1 MKNDPTEFTLA
12 EVLASALVIFPALLI
27 LTVYVVDAAG
37 WPIDPWAMLVLLLLE
52 IALVVG
58 WAWRGQRWFLIRLDP
73 WGLAGFWVVIGGLFG
88 YILQLAGRFLLP
100 LSISG
105 DVVHHLS
112 LIDFI
117 QHRHSLVH
125 DRSLSIYLGEL
136 VYYTPGSHILAA
148 MIAAWLGTT
157 SVRVLHFLL
166 ALLVG
171 IKGGIIYNIVLRL
184 LPSRR
189 HNPAV
194 AVAAAALLLMA
205 PGYFLKSFT
214 AWYFYPQVVSETFA
228 VAMCWALIRFD
239 ERPSAGVLAFF
250 AVCGSAVWLTW
261 PLWVA
266 GPAGALAGLLLIRRD
281 ILFRQKLRW
290 LAFGLAPIALV
301 GMSYAP
307 GHVKAAPGVM
317 AAHGSALHPSFGNYG
332 WPLLALMLV
341 GTAAALHN
349 RRTLPIFL
357 VAGTTVA
364 QTAVL
369 WLSAMMRVTSYYYAY
384 KIFYFLLYPIVLFAA
399 LGLDALLRLIEQWRP
414 ATRWAA
420 LAMLL
425 PVGAV
430 TIAIQ
435 RGLPSHVFSALTEP
449 VYQGGLWTKAHL
461 PNGCVDYMV
470 DHWVTAYW
478 LHVAILGNARA
489 TPRTEAIIHNFPA
502 HYALAERWTH
512 RTGLPY
518 VIVSDLREIPPKIRS
533 SFRILYESRPA
544 AVVERQSESTCKGE
558 VPLDR
563 YVVAPR
569 RRTIAKLLTSPLPSD
584 YFDP

>member
-52 IALVVG
+52 IALVAG
-58 WAWRGQRWFLIRLDP
+58 GAWRGQRWYLIRLDP
-73 WGLAGFWVVIGGLFG
+73 WGLAGFLVVIGGLFG

-100 LSISG
+100 LSMSG

-125 DRSLSIYLGEL
+125 DRSLSIYLGEM
-136 VYYTPGSHILAA
+136 VHYPPGSHILAA
-148 MIAAWLGTT
+148 MIAAWLDTT
-157 SVRVLHFLL
+157 GVRVLHSLL
-166 ALLVG
+166 ALLVA
-171 IKGGIIYNIVLRL
+171 IKGGIIYNVVLRL
-184 LPSRR
+184 LPPRR

-205 PGYFLKSFT
+205 PGYFLQSFT
-214 AWYFYPQVVSETFA
+214 AWYYYSQVVSETFA

-266 GPAGALAGLLLIRRD
+266 GPVGALAGLLLIRRD
-281 ILFRQKLRW
+281 MLFRQKLRW
-290 LAFGLAPIALV
+290 LAFGVAPIALV
-301 GMSYAP
+301 AMSYALD
-307 GHVKAAPGVM
+307 HVTAARGVL
-317 AAHGSALHPSFGNYG
+317 AAGGSVLHPSFANYG
-332 WPLLALMLV
+332 WPLLALMLI
-341 GTAAALHN
+341 GIAAAFHN

-369 WLSAMMRVTSYYYAY
+369 WVSAMMRVTSYYHAY
-384 KIFYFLLYPIVLFAA
+384 KMFYFLLYLIVLFAA
-399 LGLDALLRLIEQWRP
+399 LGLDALLRSIEQWRP

-425 PVGAV
+425 PVGVATLAV
-430 TIAIQ
+430 Q
-435 RGLPSHVFSALTEP
+435 RGLPLHVFSAVTEP
-449 VYQGGLWTKAHL
+449 VYQAGLWTKAHL

-489 TPRTEAIIHNFPA
+489 TPRTDAITNNLPGRD
-502 HYALAERWTH
+502 ALAEHWAH

-518 VIVSDLREIPPKIRS
+518 AIVGDLREIPPKIRS
-533 SFRILYESRPA
+533 SLRILYESRSA
-544 AVVERQSESTCKGE
+544 AVVDRQSESTCKGE

-563 YVVAPR
+563 YVIAPR
-569 RRTIAKLLTSPLPSD
+569 RRTIARLLASFLPNH

>member
-1 MKNDPTEFTLA
+1 MKNDPTEFTFA

-157 SVRVLHFLL
+157 SVRVLHSLL
-166 ALLVG
+166 ALLVA

-205 PGYFLKSFT
+205 PAYFLTSFT

-239 ERPSAGVLAFF
+239 ERLSAGVLAFF

-290 LAFGLAPIALV
+290 LAFGGSNRA
-301 GMSYAP
+301 GWHGYAP
-307 GHVKAAPGVM
+307 GHVKAARGVM
-317 AAHGSALHPSFGNYG
+317 AADGVCSIHHSGIT
-332 WPLLALMLV
+332 V
-341 GTAAALHN
+341 GHC
-349 RRTLPIFL
+349 
-357 VAGTTVA
+357 
-364 QTAVL
+364 
-369 WLSAMMRVTSYYYAY
+369 W
-384 KIFYFLLYPIVLFAA
+384 
-399 LGLDALLRLIEQWRP
+399 
-414 ATRWAA
+414 
-420 LAMLL
+420 
-425 PVGAV
+425 
-430 TIAIQ
+430 
-435 RGLPSHVFSALTEP
+435 
-449 VYQGGLWTKAHL
+449 
-461 PNGCVDYMV
+461 
-470 DHWVTAYW
+470 
-478 LHVAILGNARA
+478 
-489 TPRTEAIIHNFPA
+489 
-502 HYALAERWTH
+502 
-512 RTGLPY
+512 
-518 VIVSDLREIPPKIRS
+518 
-533 SFRILYESRPA
+533 
-544 AVVERQSESTCKGE
+544 
-558 VPLDR
+558 
-563 YVVAPR
+563 
-569 RRTIAKLLTSPLPSD
+569 
-584 YFDP
+584 